1 MLREIVCPRSSQ
13 LTVEIPQEYV
23 NKKVEILV
31 LPFFEMKT
39 STSAG
44 EEAHGYDEDLV
55 KLFKNASN
63 VKIDKNIDIDELMNE
78 VNDVVL

>member
-1 MLREIVCPRSSQ
+1 ME
-13 LTVEIPQEYV
+13 
-23 NKKVEILV
+23 
-31 LPFFEMKT
+31 T
-39 STSAG
+39 STSA
-44 EEAHGYDEDLV
+44 EEEVHGYDEDLL